1 MPMLLREPCDEIHRD
16 LLEREGAFFGRDA
29 VERYFLSVGYD
40 FVLLTGC
47 AAFYVVC
54 DPLPH
59 PCPWQD
65 FCSSS
70 NRFISSGVS
79 CGGMIMDEGHEVSFR
94 GVWYLRSSGVYE
106 EFWFEEGL
114 IFVVVV
120 SLVGIGWA

>member
-1 MPMLLREPCDEIHRD
+1 MLLRESHDEVHRN
-16 LLEREGAFFGRDA
+16 LLKGEGAFFGGDA
-29 VERYFLSVGYD
+29 VEQCFPFVGHN
-40 FVLLTGC
+40 FVLLADRT
-47 AAFYVVC
+47 AFYVVC

-94 GVWYLRSSGVYE
+94 GVWYLHSSGVYE

-114 IFVVVV
+114 IFIVVV
-120 SLVGIGWA
+120 SLIRVWWV